1 MKLINTERER
11 EREREREPWRSE
23 KKKKKRKREILG
35 LGGICRNTTPYS
47 PPQFASLLV
56 STAFLFL
63 FWDFYFI
70 FYLFF

>member
-1 MKLINTERER
+1 MKLIQR

-23 KKKKKRKREILG
+23 KKKKKKKRKREILG
-35 LGGICRNTTPYS
+35 LGGISRNTTPYS

-63 FWDFYFI
+63 CWDFYFI